1 MNTFGKLAFRIIRE
15 GTVIVATL
23 AAFKAAELA
32 IKNKGFKGL
41 DLEDILELKKKG

>member
-1 MNTFGKLAFRIIRE
+1 MNTFGKLAIKIVKE

-23 AAFKAAELA
+23 AAFKVAELA

-41 DLEDILELKKKG
+41 DLEEILDIKKKG